1 MSHPHW
7 QTLLQHPSAESSLQA
22 GRHFD
27 GQHETAIVPLEGRV
41 ILEVRGP
48 DSEKFLQGQASA
60 STAHATDTI
69 APPAVFCTPKGRAI
83 ANAQLIKAAPECY
96 WLLLERSIADALH
109 QHLAKYAA
117 FYKAELTLRDD
128 LVIAGLAGHR
138 LDDVFGDTLAL
149 PHSDWGVRVS
159 TNGDDTNE
167 TMAITRHP
175 HAMMR
180 LVLIAPSERLA
191 ELCRTKASDLTLAS
205 NDLWQRLD
213 IEAGLL
219 WLDEPQR
226 EKWLPQMFNWEA
238 LAGISFKKGCYTGQE
253 VVARAHYRGQVKKR
267 LMRLSVPTTEL
278 IETGTDIKDATGDKT
293 LGEVVRSAVTAEDHV
308 ELLAIM
314 TTKDDMPSL
323 TINDQPAHIK
333 PLPYALERRD
343 PETLSD

>member
-7 QTLLQHPSAESSLQA
+7 KTLLQHPSDELSSK
-22 GRHFD
+22 GTGFN
-27 GQHETAIVPLEGRV
+27 GQHDTVIVPLEDRV
-41 ILEVRGP
+41 VLEVRGP

-60 STAHATDTI
+60 STAHATATI

-83 ANAQLIKAAPECY
+83 ANVQMIKAAPQCY

-109 QHLAKYAA
+109 KHLAKYAA

-128 LVIAGLAGHR
+128 IAIAGLAGHQ
-138 LDDVFGDTLAL
+138 LDEVLGATMTL
-149 PHSDWGVRVS
+149 PHADWGVRVS
-159 TNGDDTNE
+159 TDE
-167 TMAITRHP
+167 ELAVTRHP
-175 HAMMR
+175 HDMMR
-180 LVLIAPSERLA
+180 LVLIAPNDKLA
-191 ELCRTKASDLTLAS
+191 ELCRSMATELTLAA

-267 LMRLSVPTTEL
+267 LMRLSVATAEP
-278 IETGTDIKDATGDKT
+278 IETGADIKDATSDKT
-293 LGEVVRSAVTAEDHV
+293 LGEVVRSAAADEGHIEVLAVVT
-308 ELLAIM
+308 
-314 TTKDDMPSL
+314 TRDDMPSL
-323 TINDQPAHIK
+323 TINDQPAHLK
-333 PLPYALERRD
+333 PLPYVLERRD
-343 PETLSD
+343 PEALSD

>member
-7 QTLLQHPSAESSLQA
+7 QTLLQHPSAKPSSPPQT
-22 GRHFD
+22 GD
-27 GQHETAIVPLEGRV
+27 NPGGQHDTAIASLDDRV

-60 STAHATDTI
+60 STAHATATI

-83 ANAQLIKAAPECY
+83 ANAQLIKVSAQCY
-96 WLLLERSIADALH
+96 WLLLERSIAAALQ

-128 LVIAGLAGHR
+128 LAIAGLAGHR
-138 LDDVFGDTLAL
+138 LDEVAGIAMAL
-149 PHSDWGVRVS
+149 PQSDWGVRV
-159 TNGDDTNE
+159 NADE
-167 TMAITRHP
+167 ELAITRHP
-175 HAMMR
+175 HDLMR
-180 LVLIAPSERLA
+180 LVLIAPHGKLA
-191 ELCRTKASDLTLAS
+191 ELCRKIAPDLTLAS
-205 NDLWQRLD
+205 ADLWQRLD
-213 IEAGLL
+213 VEAGLL

-278 IETGTDIKDATGDKT
+278 IETGTDIKDATSDKT

>member
-7 QTLLQHPSAESSLQA
+7 QTLLQQPSAESSSK
-22 GRHFD
+22 GPDVD
-27 GQHETAIVPLEGRV
+27 GQRDTVIVPLEDRV
-41 ILEVRGP
+41 VLEVRGP

-60 STAHATDTI
+60 STAHATATI

-83 ANAQLIKAAPECY
+83 ANVQLIKSAPECY

-117 FYKAELTLRDD
+117 FYKAELTLRHD

-138 LDDVFGDTLAL
+138 LDDVLGATMAL
-149 PHSDWGVRVS
+149 PHADWGVRVS
-159 TNGDDTNE
+159 ADE
-167 TMAITRHP
+167 ELAITRHP
-175 HAMMR
+175 HDMMR
-180 LVLIAPSERLA
+180 LVLIASEERLA
-191 ELCRTKASDLTLAS
+191 ELCRSLKADLTLAS
-205 NDLWQRLD
+205 NELWQRLD

-219 WLDEPQR
+219 WLDELQR

-267 LMRLSVPTTEL
+267 LMRLSVPTAER
-278 IETGTDIKDATGDKT
+278 IEVGTDIRDATSDKT
-293 LGEVVRSAVTAEDHV
+293 LGEVVRSATTNDNHV
-308 ELLAIM
+308 EVLAVM
-314 TTKDDMPSL
+314 TIKDDMPSL
-323 TINDQPAHIK
+323 TVNDQPAHLK
-333 PLPYALERRD
+333 PLPYVMERRD

>member
-27 GQHETAIVPLEGRV
+27 GRHDTAIASLDDRI

-60 STAHATDTI
+60 STAHATATI

-83 ANAQLIKAAPECY
+83 ANVQLIKSAPECY

-117 FYKAELTLRDD
+117 FYKAELILRDD
-128 LVIAGLAGHR
+128 LAIAGLAGHR
-138 LDDVFGDTLAL
+138 LDDVFGDAMAL
-149 PHSDWGVRVS
+149 PNSDWGVRV
-159 TNGDDTNE
+159 NTNE
-167 TMAITRHP
+167 ELAITRHP
-175 HAMMR
+175 HDLMR
-180 LVLIAPSERLA
+180 LVLIAPHEKLA
-191 ELCRTKASDLTLAS
+191 ELCRKMAAELALVS
-205 NDLWQRLD
+205 SDLWQRLD

-278 IETGTDIKDATGDKT
+278 IETGTNIKDATSDKT

-343 PETLSD
+343 PETLAE